1 VEGTGI
7 DIEIGEIQTKN
18 ISLEKVL
25 LTAILNRLG
34 IAAWRSPGKNEI
46 HLIIC
51 FTKIQALY
59 THPNLEE
66 LQPGFLISPYENE
79 NNMLQYFITAD
90 LHFVFGDMGL
100 SSYTQDHKLSEKSV
114 GEFLK
119 EVSENN
125 IESIFR
131 TADNSSQNS
140 DQHRKGNFE
149 SLVRLSVEKIRSGDF
164 QKVVPSRK
172 TEIDLPDGFN
182 LSTKFM
188 ELCKLHPGAF
198 VSLFS
203 LSGKDIWIGASPELL
218 ISITAGRFFHTSA
231 VAGTQS
237 GKNIQNLSE
246 VAWTQKEIEEQ
257 ALVSRY
263 IINNF
268 KKIRLR
274 EFEEEGP
281 KTVKAGGLLH
291 LRTDYWVD
299 LEAVNFPQLGS
310 VMLKLLHPT
319 SAVCGMPK
327 ESAST
332 FLKDHEDFDRE
343 FYSGYLGPVNIRAET
358 SIYVNLRCAKINE
371 SKAILYAGAGVT
383 RDSNPE
389 KEWHETKLKMSTIKE
404 VLLSE

>member
-1 VEGTGI
+1 MEDTEI
-7 DIEIGEIQTKN
+7 DIEIGEIQSKN
-18 ISLEKVL
+18 ITLDKVL
-25 LTAILNRLG
+25 STAIWKGLG
-34 IAAWRSPGKNEI
+34 IAAWRSPGKEEI
-46 HLIIC
+46 HLIVS
-51 FTKIQALY
+51 FTKIQPQY

-66 LQPGFLISPYENE
+66 LQSGFLVSPYEND
-79 NNMLQYFITAD
+79 NNLLQYFIDAD
-90 LHFVFGDMGL
+90 LHFVFGDLGI
-100 SSYTQDHKLSEKSV
+100 SSYKQNQKLSQKRVE
-114 GEFLK
+114 EFLN
-119 EVSENN
+119 EVSDNN
-125 IESIFR
+125 KDTIFL
-131 TADNSSQNS
+131 TGFNS
-140 DQHRKGNFE
+140 DYNEEEHKKENFE
-149 SLVRLSVEKIRSGDF
+149 NLVRLSVEKIKSGEF

-172 TEIDLPDGFN
+172 NEISLPDDFN
-182 LSTKFM
+182 LGLKYM
-188 ELCKLHPGAF
+188 ELCNLHPQAF

-218 ISITAGRFFHTSA
+218 IKITAGRFFHTSA

-237 GKNIQNLSE
+237 GRNIQNLSE

-281 KTVKAGGLLH
+281 KTVKAGELLH
-291 LRTDYWVD
+291 LRTDYKVD

-327 ESAST
+327 ENASK
-332 FLKDHEDFDRE
+332 FLKDHENLDRE

-358 SIYVNLRCAKINE
+358 SIYVNLRCAKIVKN
-371 SKAILYAGAGVT
+371 KCILYAGAGVT

-389 KEWHETKLKMSTIKE
+389 KEWIETELKMSTIKE